1 MKENLKKL
9 NEKIVQKRD
18 QLNLAIENNEDE
30 KNIYK
35 KSIELDNLIA
45 DYIKYEKQ
53 EKVIEKYNYILN
65 NPYRDDIIN
74 LIKNDVKKHIK
85 NISDY
90 ELECYC
96 NNVYVYA
103 CLKANNISKDEI
115 AKQIL
120 YRNNLAA
127 EKLEGLDSNMNNMD
141 LQFNIDISNKYYE
154 IVKDKLKLN
163 ES

>member
-1 MKENLKKL
+1 MKESLKKL
-9 NEKIVQKRD
+9 NEKIIAKRNE
-18 QLNLAIENNEDE
+18 LNLSIEKGEDE
-30 KNIYK
+30 KTIYK
-35 KSIELDNLIA
+35 KSIELDDLIA
-45 DYIKYEKQ
+45 DYIRYEKK
-53 EKVIEKYNYILN
+53 EKVIEKYNYILD
-65 NPYRDDIIN
+65 NPYKEDIIN
-74 LIKNDVKKHIK
+74 SIKKDVKKHIE

-127 EKLEGLDSNMNNMD
+127 EKLEGLESNINSME
-141 LQFNIDISNKYYE
+141 LQFNTDISNKYYE